1 MTKTR
6 HTLLHLDDGLKRAV
20 DPKEV
25 FLLEADGD
33 DTLIRLWQSSALRD
47 RRNLDEV
54 LRTFEPFGFLR
65 LHRSHAVNLDR
76 IREVRLQADGR
87 DWEIKLE
94 PPVNRV
100 LPVSRSELA
109 RLWQAFGEQDR
120 TKS

>member
-33 DTLIRLWQSSALRD
+33 DTLVRLWQSSALRD

-65 LHRSHAVNLDR
+65 LHS
-76 IREVRLQADGR
+76 
-87 DWEIKLE
+87 
-94 PPVNRV
+94 
-100 LPVSRSELA
+100 VSTTAPAASACALTA
-109 RLWQAFGEQDR
+109 RAR
-120 TKS
+120 